1 MKIAQEM
8 LNKGRKSSGQR
19 EWNPVISERDTRRS
33 SQSHRDFK
41 PIKQPAPYVQYPKI
55 PAEKQTPQI
64 SMFNDTPIDQSKS
77 SIVSPATTPTAPVL
91 VPKKTVKKDNLSKV
105 KVSQV
110 ELEDSRVIVPPVTQS
125 QDIAKVDDS
134 LVQPGLVNTMSN
146 QSQQSITRRR
156 TKADRRSRGTSQ
168 VSSEAN
174 LAQDLTISP
183 VKVNQVV
190 LEEVSGDKSSL
201 IAEQPIVLIN
211 LQNQELERGNS
222 HSVDQL

>member
-1 MKIAQEM
+1 
-8 LNKGRKSSGQR
+8 
-19 EWNPVISERDTRRS
+19 
-33 SQSHRDFK
+33 
-41 PIKQPAPYVQYPKI
+41 
-55 PAEKQTPQI
+55 
-64 SMFNDTPIDQSKS
+64 MFNDTPIDQSKS

-110 ELEDSRVIVPPVTQS
+110 ELDDSRVIVPPVTQS